1 MNIKVSVHG
10 KNCVGCLREGKPI
23 MISLDGKD
31 SEGVFKFLDAFLTNE
46 EVEELIT
53 ELRNIMLENEKE
65 NKWQN
70 IQEYFRI
77 ELLRYQQ
84 IVTKK

>member
-1 MNIKVSVHG
+1 MSKVNIKVSVHG

-31 SEGVFKFLDAFLTNE
+31 SDGVFKYLNAFLTNE

-65 NKWQN
+65 NK
-70 IQEYFRI
+70 
-77 ELLRYQQ
+77 
-84 IVTKK
+84 